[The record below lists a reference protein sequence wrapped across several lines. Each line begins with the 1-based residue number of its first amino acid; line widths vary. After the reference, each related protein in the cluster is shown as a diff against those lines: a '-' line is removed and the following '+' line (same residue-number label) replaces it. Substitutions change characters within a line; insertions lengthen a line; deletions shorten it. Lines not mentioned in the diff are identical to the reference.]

1 MCETSVFGVFN
12 QYINIASESTE
23 KPSIYDLLLPIPIYS
38 PKKTINI
45 PLK

>member
-1 MCETSVFGVFN
+1 MCETSVLGVFN
-12 QYINIASESTE
+12 QNVNIGSESTE
-23 KPSIYDLLLPIPIYS
+23 KPSIYDLLFPIPIYS